1 LRASDGAAKLAN
13 MTEHKSRSRCIL
25 RSLLFSAL
33 FFAVAG
39 LAIARSR
46 TTSSARAQPSAAA
59 SPTRNSERQD
69 DSVILAPA
77 KDLLLRLD
85 GEHKADALTRF
96 VEGISL
102 EENGEMDKAL
112 TAYRKVLDVDP
123 RQSELAS
130 RVAALLTRQ
139 QDFPQAIDI
148 LKDAIKANPN
158 ASDPFLQLAIIY
170 AKYLKRTDQAVEY
183 ANRAIAVDPRNIEA
197 YERLYEILL
206 TAGDEKK
213 ALQSLERAAKV
224 RNEDPTFWTRL
235 GKLYASVVF
244 KPDSAPKP
252 DEIARVN
259 GIFKRA
265 AEQAGDD
272 PAVLKDVADYYVSS
286 QQIKE
291 AIPLYL
297 HLLELQPDDSSA
309 REKLATSF
317 VLTNQRDK
325 AVQMLEEIIKQ
336 HPEKYQPYDLLAG
349 LLDDAGRSLQRGKQ
363 IEEAK
368 SVFTKAA
375 ANYAQSLLI
384 NPDRAS
390 PYLHLAE
397 LLLGPLKE
405 NERAAKVL
413 AEARQHFPS
422 APEIAYYLA
431 IAQREAKHPEQAVAT
446 FEEALHEAELQDAEI
461 ANARFFFD
469 YGATAEQAGLYD
481 KAADLFK
488 KSIAIDP
495 ANAADAYNYLAYMW
509 VEHNIH
515 LEEAHEMINLALQL
529 DPNNGAYIDTLG
541 WLEFRQGKFE
551 EALSDL
557 LNAAQKMTRN
567 DPIIFEHIGDTYSKL
582 NKVPQALEAWQ
593 RALALDPENKKL
605 TEKIDSAKTK
615 ISKGQPPNANSMQ

>member
-1 LRASDGAAKLAN
+1 
-13 MTEHKSRSRCIL
+13 MTEQKNRSRRIL
-25 RSLLFSAL
+25 RCLLFGAL
-33 FFAVAG
+33 LFAVVGMAM
-39 LAIARSR
+39 ARTR
-46 TTSSARAQPSAAA
+46 TTSSTRPQPSPTA
-59 SPTRNSERQD
+59 SPTKKSEGQD

-77 KDLLLRLD
+77 KDLLLRPD

-112 TAYRKVLDVDP
+112 GAYRKVLDVDP
-123 RQSELAS
+123 GQSELAS

-158 ASDPFLQLAIIY
+158 ASDPFLQLALIY

-183 ANRAIAVDPRNIEA
+183 ANRAIALDPRNIEA

-206 TAGDEKK
+206 IAGDEKK
-213 ALQSLERAAKV
+213 ALQSLERAEKV
-224 RNEDPTFWTRL
+224 HNDDPTFWTRL
-235 GKLYASVVF
+235 GKLYASVLF
-244 KPDSAPKP
+244 KTDSTPKP
-252 DEIARVN
+252 EEIARVN
-259 GIFKRA
+259 EIFKKA
-265 AEQAGDD
+265 AEKAGDD
-272 PAVLKDVADYYVSS
+272 PAVLKDVADFYVSS

-297 HLLELQPDDSSA
+297 RLLELQPDDSSA

-325 AVQMLEEIIKQ
+325 AVEMLEEIIKQ

-349 LLDDAGRSLQRGKQ
+349 LLDDAGRTLQRGKQ

-368 SVFTKAA
+368 SVFAKAA
-375 ANYAQSLLI
+375 ENYEQSLLI
-384 NPDRAS
+384 NPGRAS

-413 AEARQHFPS
+413 AEARQRFPN

-431 IAQREAKHPEQAVAT
+431 IAQREAKHPEQALAT

-461 ANARFFFD
+461 ANARFYFD
-469 YGATAEQAGLYD
+469 YGATAEQAGLYE

-509 VEHNIH
+509 AEHNMH
-515 LEEAHEMINLALQL
+515 LEEAQEMIKLALQL

-551 EALSDL
+551 QALTDL
-557 LNAAQKMTRN
+557 LNAAQKMTRI
-567 DPIIFEHIGDTYSKL
+567 DPIIFEHIGDAYSKL
-582 NKVPQALEAWQ
+582 NKLPQALDAWQ
-593 RALALDPENKKL
+593 KALKLDPENKKL
-605 TEKIDSAKTK
+605 TEKIDNAKTNV
-615 ISKGQPPNANSMQ
+615 SKGPPPNANSIQ